1 MIPSYKVDL
10 AWYSFN
16 LDETIIIQIIILIQS
31 GHYWIRFIQK
41 WILIVFLLESWIL
54 ILSLII
60 NNLYEFLLIF
70 VIFLFD
76 LTKSFIRHLNI
87 IIETVA
93 FHKKLLWELLLLIF
107 LLVIADDIWILSLA
121 WWTYNCF

>member
-60 NNLYEFLLIF
+60 NNLYELLLIF

-76 LTKSFIRHLNI
+76 LTKGFIRHLNI

>member
-16 LDETIIIQIIILIQS
+16 LDETIIFQIIILIQS

-70 VIFLFD
+70 VIFLFN

>member
-54 ILSLII
+54 ILSLIV